1 MTLPDFSEL
10 ATSLIAKRYSCRAFA
25 PPDEAS
31 FAAYTELR
39 AFVASLGAGP
49 LSGRPRF
56 ELVTSEPGDSTAL
69 KGLGTY
75 GLIRN
80 PSAFLAV
87 VQPKGVEILDIGWNT
102 ELVVLKATELGL
114 GSCWLGGTFRRGR
127 FAKAAQVGKGER
139 IAIVVALGKPAP
151 DAADHAICRRVGGN
165 GRKAWNE
172 IFYDGDFERPIAS
185 PAALVGLGLDSS
197 WADALEA
204 LRLAPSASNKQPWAL
219 ARSGGAWELYL
230 RRNPGY
236 YPALARRIG
245 FADMQL
251 NDMGIAM
258 VHLSLAARER
268 GLAGGWKLA
277 DGAQSPL
284 SWPKGAEET
293 RPMLVGRFE

>member
-1 MTLPDFSEL
+1 MLARRDLPPW
-10 ATSLIAKRYSCRAFA
+10 AFCKG
-25 PPDEAS
+25 
-31 FAAYTELR
+31 
-39 AFVASLGAGP
+39 GAGRK
-49 LSGRPRF
+49 GRKDR
-56 ELVTSEPGDSTAL
+56 D
-69 KGLGTY
+69 
-75 GLIRN
+75 
-80 PSAFLAV
+80 
-87 VQPKGVEILDIGWNT
+87 
-102 ELVVLKATELGL
+102 
-114 GSCWLGGTFRRGR
+114 RGR
-127 FAKAAQVGKGER
+127 ARQV
-139 IAIVVALGKPAP
+139 AP

-219 ARSGGAWELYL
+219 ARSGGAWQLYL

-258 VHLSLAARER
+258 VHLPLAARER

-277 DGAQSPL
+277 DAHRVRCLGLRGPRKRGRCWCWKIRVAKKPL
-284 SWPKGAEET
+284 
-293 RPMLVGRFE
+293 GRKLPACSR